1 MELLEDVDEKCG
13 RMRYTIGII
22 ILFITGMLGA
32 DIIFTA
38 LELGV
43 FYAVIDSI
51 NDNPQDGL
59 I

>member
-1 MELLEDVDEKCG
+1 VELLEDVDEKCG

-51 NDNPQDGL
+51 NDNPHDGL

>member
-22 ILFITGMLGA
+22 TLFITGMLGA
-32 DIIFTA
+32 NIMFTA
-38 LELGV
+38 LELGI
-43 FYAVIDSI
+43 FFTIIDYI
-51 NDNPQDGL
+51 NDDPHDGL

>member
-1 MELLEDVDEKCG
+1 VELLEGVDGKGG
-13 RMRYTIGII
+13 RMRYTIGILT
-22 ILFITGMLGA
+22 LFIAGMLGA
-32 DIIFTA
+32 NIMFTA

-51 NDNPQDGL
+51 NDNPHDGL